1 MEKDPVKAAVK
12 LTKSLCDHHTA
23 FLTLIYGQDIT
34 EEQASEAKDAIQRKV
49 GSHVDIT
56 LVRGRAADLLLY
68 HLCGI
73 SMASLFDQN
82 AAIIKMASVPNAPS
96 CLKRLGVDSVG
107 ALLRYYPKSL

>member
-1 MEKDPVKAAVK
+1 MPPGFKIKEGEILTLKNGKLTSVEKDPVKAAVK

-56 LVRGRAADLLLY
+56 LVRGGQPIY
-68 HLCGI
+68 YFII
-73 SMASLFDQN
+73 S
-82 AAIIKMASVPNAPS
+82 VE
-96 CLKRLGVDSVG
+96 
-107 ALLRYYPKSL
+107 